1 MDLSDF
7 RQALLRPMLLFGGER
22 EVTLV
27 TVLISGTVG
36 YAGFLGQNLL
46 IMLAGV
52 LLGVAGIAVCRE
64 MAKADPQQVKVFIRH
79 IKYARFYPARS
90 TPWRVNQ

>member
-1 MDLSDF
+1 MEISDF

-27 TVLISGTVG
+27 TLLLAGTVG
-36 YAGFLGQNLL
+36 YAGFLGQS
-46 IMLAGV
+46 IFIILAGV
-52 LLGVAGIAVCRE
+52 VMGVAGISVCRE
-64 MAKADPQQVKVFIRH
+64 MAKNDPHQVRVFIRH

-90 TPWRVNQ
+90 TPWRLNQ